1 MTETPPASTP
11 PPADPPTG
19 TPPPAGTPPSDPPDP
34 DPPTPQDLAAALRA
48 LEAERDEK
56 RRMNRRLKDFERT
69 ERERADATK
78 TELERWTER
87 ATTAETTIQQRD
99 QRDLHREIA
108 LEHFFGGDPRVKQ
121 ALAIADRLQGA
132 TREEVLADPLLAL
145 FAGQPPPPGNGT
157 PPPAPGGF
165 DFGSGSRLPAAGAP
179 AAGSDAGFSAALR
192 RAAGR

>member
-1 MTETPPASTP
+1 MTETAPPTASTP
-11 PPADPPTG
+11 PPADPPAG
-19 TPPPAGTPPSDPPDP
+19 PPPPTDPPPDP

-157 PPPAPGGF
+157 PPPAGGF